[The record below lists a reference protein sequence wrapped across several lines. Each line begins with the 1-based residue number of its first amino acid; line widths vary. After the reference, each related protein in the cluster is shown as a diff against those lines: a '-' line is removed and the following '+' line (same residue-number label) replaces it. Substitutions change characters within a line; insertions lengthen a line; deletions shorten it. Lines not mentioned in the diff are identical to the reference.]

1 MKKAFILLTLAI
13 SVIACKNDSKKETTD
28 PAAAPGAATQAATPA
43 PVDLAE
49 AGTVL
54 KEAKVTI
61 EEIKSL
67 RKQIDALPDNVKKAN
82 ADNIESLR
90 STLEGME
97 EKEAFFIKELDEA
110 LTATN
115 APAATDGAGGA
126 GSLAGDV
133 VAGKSAAIQEAA
145 QSLKGYA
152 GELNAIK
159 EQVEGLS
166 KKQ

>member
-1 MKKAFILLTLAI
+1 FILLTLAI

-28 PAAAPGAATQAATPA
+28 PATATDASTEAATQP
-43 PVDLAE
+43 PVDMAE

-67 RKQIDALPDNVKKAN
+67 RQKIDALPDNVKKTN
-82 ADNIESLR
+82 AADIDNLR

-97 EKEAFFIKELDEA
+97 EKEAYFIKELDEA
-110 LTATN
+110 LIATS
-115 APAATDGAGGA
+115 APAPTGGSGA
-126 GSLAGDV
+126 GSLAGGV
-133 VAGKSAAIQEAA
+133 VADKSAAIQDAA

-152 GELNAIK
+152 TELNSIK